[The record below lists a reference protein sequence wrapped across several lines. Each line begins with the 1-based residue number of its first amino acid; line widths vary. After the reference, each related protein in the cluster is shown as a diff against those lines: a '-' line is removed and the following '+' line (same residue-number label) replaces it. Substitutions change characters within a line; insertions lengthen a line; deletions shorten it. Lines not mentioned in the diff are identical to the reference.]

1 MNETILCMCL
11 SLSYFTIMLVTIF
24 LDGAKK
30 SYFLSPFSEVAAV
43 IARRHCVISGAYFY
57 SQNCAPKYNIPLSG
71 SGIDLFFRCFP
82 SSHCDDVTIAWASFS
97 N

>member
-1 MNETILCMCL
+1 MYV
-11 SLSYFTIMLVTIF
+11 SLSVLFYYHASYLFFF

-30 SYFLSPFSEVAAV
+30 SYFLSAFSEVAAV